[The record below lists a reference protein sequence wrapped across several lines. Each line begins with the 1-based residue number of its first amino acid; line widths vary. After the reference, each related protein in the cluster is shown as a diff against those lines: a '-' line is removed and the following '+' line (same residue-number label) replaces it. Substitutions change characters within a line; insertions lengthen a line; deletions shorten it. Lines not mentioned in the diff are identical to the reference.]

1 MDGLNVKD
9 LKRTS
14 SGRLALAICIVTLII
29 VAIDYAIGY
38 ASASSVAPASAAPKA
53 LVITPPPPAG
63 TGCTVT
69 FNSAGQAVV
78 VCTSGLKMTCRP

>member
-1 MDGLNVKD
+1 MIDDEYFKD
-9 LKRTS
+9 LKRTA
-14 SGRLALAICIVTLII
+14 SGRLALAICIILVILWA
-29 VAIDYAIGY
+29 VDSY
-38 ASASSVAPASAAPKA
+38 ASAAPSSAAPKA